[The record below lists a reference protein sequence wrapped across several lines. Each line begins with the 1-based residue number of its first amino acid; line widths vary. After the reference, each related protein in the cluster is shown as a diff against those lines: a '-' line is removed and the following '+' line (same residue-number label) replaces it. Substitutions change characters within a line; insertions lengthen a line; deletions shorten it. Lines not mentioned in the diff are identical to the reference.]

1 MRRVLEAVLIALVLA
16 LIGLPLLESGLQSI
30 QAQSKDPKNDADRP
44 LAFRGSVIHT
54 ASGPVIPKGTLIIH
68 KGKIIAVGSID
79 EVKIP
84 ADAIVRDVAGK
95 VIIPG
100 LVDTHSHVGI
110 FPRPSSPAHQDGN
123 ETTGPV
129 QPGLR
134 AIDSIHPQDPGIK
147 MALSG
152 GVTTAH
158 IMPGSANAIGGQT
171 LTVKF
176 KGTILEMMRL
186 LARQILGGI
195 KFANGENP
203 KGAYG
208 SKGAAP
214 ATRMKIAALQ
224 REQLAKAQS
233 YKRQWDTYRKKAETD
248 PKAAPPE
255 RDLAMEPLVEVLER
269 KRTVHFHCHRADDI
283 MTAVRLSKEFGFE
296 LVLQHCTE
304 GYRIAEELAKEG
316 IWVSLTLLDSPG
328 GKPETLGLLE
338 ENAAILHKAGVKV
351 AINTDD
357 FITESRFFLR
367 SGSIAV
373 RGGMPE
379 DAALK
384 ALTLHGAQMLHVD
397 DRVGSLEAKKDADFV
412 ILSGAPFSVYTQV
425 LETWIDGEKV
435 FDRSIQEDWAYQAG
449 GFALADKTPLPKRA
463 EPTSPPTAVKMP
475 EMPKDSKEWTA
486 GTKTFAVFAGRV
498 HTVAK
503 GTIEDGV
510 VLVEDG
516 LIKEVG
522 KRGDVKLPAGI
533 AVLRAAEV
541 TPGLIDAHTSVGLS
555 GILNDKKAD
564 QDQDERS
571 DPNQSDLRVLDSFN
585 PQEPLLQF
593 VREQGVTVIH
603 ATPGPANVIGGQTGV
618 FRTHGRTAE
627 QMTLKFPA
635 GIFVNLGENPKST
648 YAGKFPSTRMGT
660 ANLLRTAFAGAQ
672 AHARKRETAKEPP
685 APNFKHEA
693 LELALNKK
701 VPVWFAAHRGSD
713 ITTALRIADEFQL
726 RPVLALGTEAY
737 LVADILVDKKLP
749 IVAHPTMQRPSSL
762 EAFNSQLGNAAA
774 LTEKKL
780 TTAIGTAF
788 EGYVPKTRVLRQEAA
803 MAMVN
808 GLGFD
813 GALKSITSEPAKIL
827 GIDDRFGA
835 LQPGKVADL
844 VLYDGNPFEHATHV
858 THTILGGRV
867 IFDRSE
873 TLKMPLERRM
883 LPLVGG
889 GDFGCCLGNW

>member
-1 MRRVLEAVLIALVLA
+1 MRRVLELMLVTLIAVLFALSLVETS
-16 LIGLPLLESGLQSI
+16 P
-30 QAQSKDPKNDADRP
+30 AQSKDAKKDPDAP
-44 LAFRGSVIHT
+44 LAFRGATIHT
-54 ASGPVIPKGTLIIH
+54 ASGPKIAKGTLVIH
-68 KGKIIAVGSID
+68 KGKIIAVGPVD

-84 ADAIVRDVAGK
+84 ANAIVREVEGK

-110 FPRPSSPAHQDGN
+110 FPRPQSPAHQDGN

-134 AIDSIHPQDPGIK
+134 AIDSIHPDDPGIK
-147 MALSG
+147 MALAG

-176 KGTILEMMRL
+176 KGNILELMRL
-186 LARQILGGI
+186 LARQIFGGI

-208 SKGAAP
+208 SKGSAP
-214 ATRMKIAALQ
+214 GTRMKIAALQ
-224 REQLAKAQS
+224 REQLVKAQA
-233 YKRQWDTYRKKAETD
+233 YKRQWDAYRKKAETD
-248 PKAAPPE
+248 PKATAPD
-255 RDLAMEPLVEVLER
+255 RDLAMEPLVEVLEK

-304 GYRIAEELAKEG
+304 GYRVAEELAKEG

-328 GKPETLGLLE
+328 GKPETAGLIE
-338 ENAAILHKAGVKV
+338 ENAAILEKAGVKV

-373 RGGMPE
+373 RGGMSE

-397 DRVGSLEAKKDADFV
+397 HRVGSLEVGKDADFAV
-412 ILSGAPFSVYTQV
+412 LSGAPFSVYTHV
-425 LETWIDGEKV
+425 LETWIDGEKL
-435 FDRSIQEDWAYQAG
+435 FDRASQQDWAYQAG
-449 GFALADKTPLPKRA
+449 GFALADPTRLPKKA
-463 EPTSPPTAVKMP
+463 ASMDPPAAAKMP
-475 EMPKDSKEWTA
+475 EAPEKSKEWTA
-486 GTKTFAVFAGRV
+486 GTKTYAVLAGRL

-516 LIKEVG
+516 IIKQVG
-522 KRGDVKLPAGI
+522 KRGEVKLPAGI
-533 AVLRAAEV
+533 AILRAAEV
-541 TPGLIDAHTSVGLS
+541 TPGLIDAHSSAGVS
-555 GILNDKKAD
+555 GIMNDKKAD

-593 VREQGVTVIH
+593 IREQGVTVIH
-603 ATPGPANVIGGQTGV
+603 STPGPANVIGGQSGV
-618 FRTHGRTAE
+618 FRTYGRTAE
-627 QMTLKFPA
+627 QMTVKFPA
-635 GIFVNLGENPKST
+635 GIFVHLGENPKST

-660 ANLLRTAFAGAQ
+660 ANLLRSAFASAQ
-672 AHARKRETAKEPP
+672 SHARKRETAKEPP
-685 APNFKHEA
+685 APNLKHEA
-693 LELALNKK
+693 LEAALSKK
-701 VPVWFAAHRGSD
+701 IPVWFAAHRASD
-713 ITTALRIADEFQL
+713 LTTALRVAEEFNLQ
-726 RPVLALGTEAY
+726 PILALGTEAY
-737 LVADILVDKKLP
+737 LVADILADKKTP
-749 IVAHPTMQRPSSL
+749 IVVHPTTQRPASMES
-762 EAFNSQLGNAAA
+762 FNSQLGNAAA
-774 LTEKKL
+774 LTERKL

-788 EGYVPKTRVLRQEAA
+788 EGYVPKIRVLRFEAA
-803 MAMVN
+803 VAMAN

-827 GIDDRFGA
+827 GIDDKFGS

-844 VLYDGNPFEHATHV
+844 VLYDGNPFENATHV

-867 IFDRSE
+867 IYDRAE
-873 TLKMPLERRM
+873 TLKMPLDRRM
-883 LPLVGG
+883 LPLTGG